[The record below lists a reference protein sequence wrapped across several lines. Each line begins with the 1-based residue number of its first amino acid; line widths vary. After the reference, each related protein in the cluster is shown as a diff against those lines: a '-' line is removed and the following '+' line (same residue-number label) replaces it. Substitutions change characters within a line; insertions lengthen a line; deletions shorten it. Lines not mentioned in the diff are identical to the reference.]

1 VIYTALLYIK
11 LNKHTFLQ
19 GGNSMKGSV
28 RKRGKKW
35 YYYFDLGIVDGK
47 RKRVERVGG
56 NTKKEAEKAMR
67 EAMSEFDDTGQ
78 VIDESTMSYSDYLD
92 YWYENYVELNCKE
105 STQKI
110 YKNRINKHIK
120 LGLGFNKLNGLTPA
134 LLQEFFNNLYKQD
147 YSKNS
152 FKGTSAIVKNSLD
165 YAVNP
170 LKLIKDNPY
179 NYVIKPKFKNIK
191 KEIQTI
197 TKEQFNILLKR
208 FPKGNLYHIPLQI
221 AYYTGMRRGEVCA
234 LTWDDIDFNKK
245 TIDVN
250 KTMII
255 NLKSEYE
262 LTEPKTQSSYRIISI
277 GDNLVKILREHKIYQ
292 KEMKLKL
299 GEYYIDKDYPAPNMV
314 CTSDNGTFTK
324 HTTLSTSMCI
334 IAEKNL
340 GFAFNFHMLR
350 HTHASIL
357 IQSGVNPKDVQYR
370 LGHSNISITLDTYTH
385 TNEESRRKVADIFDK
400 L

>member
-1 VIYTALLYIK
+1 
-11 LNKHTFLQ
+11 
-19 GGNSMKGSV
+19 MKGSV

-56 NTKKEAEKAMR
+56 DTKKEAEKAMR

-120 LGLGFNKLNGLTPA
+120 PGLGFNKLNSLTPA

-299 GEYYIDKDYPAPNMV
+299 GEYYIDKDYPIPNMV

>member
-1 VIYTALLYIK
+1 
-11 LNKHTFLQ
+11 
-19 GGNSMKGSV
+19 MKGSV

-67 EAMSEFDDTGQ
+67 EALSEFDDTGQ

-110 YKNRINKHIK
+110 YKNRINKHIR
-120 LGLGFNKLNGLTPA
+120 LGLGFNKLNSLTPA

-262 LTEPKTQSSYRIISI
+262 LIEPKTQSSYRIISI

-299 GEYYIDKDYPAPNMV
+299 GEYYIDKDYPVPNMV

-334 IAEKNL
+334 VAEKNL

-385 TNEESRRKVADIFDK
+385 TSEESRRKVADIFDK

>member
-1 VIYTALLYIK
+1 
-11 LNKHTFLQ
+11 
-19 GGNSMKGSV
+19 M
-28 RKRGKKW
+28 
-35 YYYFDLGIVDGK
+35 
-47 RKRVERVGG
+47 
-56 NTKKEAEKAMR
+56 
-67 EAMSEFDDTGQ
+67 
-78 VIDESTMSYSDYLD
+78 
-92 YWYENYVELNCKE
+92 
-105 STQKI
+105 
-110 YKNRINKHIK
+110 
-120 LGLGFNKLNGLTPA
+120 
-134 LLQEFFNNLYKQD
+134 
-147 YSKNS
+147 
-152 FKGTSAIVKNSLD
+152 
-165 YAVNP
+165 
-170 LKLIKDNPY
+170 
-179 NYVIKPKFKNIK
+179 
-191 KEIQTI
+191 
-197 TKEQFNILLKR
+197 LKR

-299 GEYYIDKDYPAPNMV
+299 GEYYIDKDYPVPNMV

-385 TNEESRRKVADIFDK
+385 TNEESRRKVADIFINYN
-400 L
+400 LPP